1 MLIKIAIF
9 TIIGL
14 SAVALSW
21 FWGPGLWRKF
31 QRNMLGR
38 ELTKISGNREYFLSL
53 QRILELPDAYE
64 RLLVEGIV
72 YYRGIGEFTF
82 VASPSATA
90 VRHFIE
96 ANKVSATN
104 ATEHESVPF
113 LLRKLQDQE
122 DQVRAE
128 LYVIAARDKPANRDP
143 HLIEQRSKIEQLEH
157 QLTAERKQLEK
168 LEAQDRSPD
177 PYGRI
182 PKMRLERYVP
192 MDAAEPKEAPH
203 SRKKRA

>member
-9 TIIGL
+9 TVIGL
-14 SAVALSW
+14 LGATLFGLRR
-21 FWGPGLWRKF
+21 FWGKKLHRALLK
-31 QRNMLGR
+31 R
-38 ELTKISGNREYFLSL
+38 ELAKIGDIREHLLRL

-64 RLLVEGIV
+64 RLLIEGVIV
-72 YYRGIGEFTF
+72 YRVLGQFRFI
-82 VASPSATA
+82 VSPGARQ
-90 VRHFIE
+90 VRSFIE
-96 ANKVSATN
+96 ANRVDPADRRNTCRLSY
-104 ATEHESVPF
+104 
-113 LLRKLQDQE
+113 LLEELQDKE
-122 DQVRAE
+122 DHVRAA

-157 QLTAERKQLEK
+157 QLAAERKQLEK